1 MSNPEYLFDKYEED
15 ADSMLK
21 NINRLRVRASRW
33 REVADLLMSRNPT
46 DNGLGRRM
54 YAALTD
60 AES

>member
-15 ADSMLK
+15 AEHMLK
-21 NINRLRVRASRW
+21 NINRLRVKASRW
-33 REVADLLMSRNPT
+33 REVADLLMSRDPT
-46 DNGLGRRM
+46 ENGLGRRM